1 MLPGKKFFISLG
13 LALFIG
19 NYIDFEKKQTRW
31 EMFDQG
37 CEMLPIDP
45 IECRSA
51 MIMKDK
57 AFYDETWI
65 SESLYWL
72 IIIMPNK
79 IILMLYL
86 SIKKLFG
93 LKILAFPLDQ
103 I

>member
-1 MLPGKKFFISLG
+1 MPGKKFFISLG
-13 LALFIG
+13 IALVIG
-19 NYIDFEKKQTRW
+19 NVIDFNKKMIRW
-31 EMFDQG
+31 EMFDQV

-72 IIIMPNK
+72 IIIR
-79 IILMLYL
+79 L
-86 SIKKLFG
+86 
-93 LKILAFPLDQ
+93 LASVLDNQ
-103 I
+103 KPTKDEKDY

>member
-72 IIIMPNK
+72 IIIRLLASVLDKQKPTENEDDYLNK
-79 IILMLYL
+79 Y
-86 SIKKLFG
+86 
-93 LKILAFPLDQ
+93 
-103 I
+103 